1 MARAGAFGIVL
12 VAMALA
18 MVASTEVE
26 EVAEMGAAGMSRGPP
41 MLKKMDVQSL
51 KIIDDQMK
59 QSKVLQKEEFVLRT
73 KLNSPP
79 EASKVGYTTVP
90 GYKYTYQS
98 RTLTDKSRAECELVC
113 STYSSCK
120 SFSYNAQD
128 RVCIWSMS
136 HIKYDPDFT
145 MWAKLLDPSGTYHT
159 HEYMQM
165 PGMRVQDR
173 DTAVIGDTS
182 FEECK
187 YACSK
192 DESCKTFS
200 FNKERS
206 ECMKTGIG
214 IHFDDKWIYSE
225 KDVPVGK
232 EQKIDH
238 KKEAQQKAVLKKKWL
253 QSASTGAAREEIEK
267 SNKVK
272 IHLQN
277 SRDAAT
283 GAEQVEKAARR
294 AKFYA
299 VKKCVLLQGMTNSA
313 VKRNMAIMDILGK
326 RQLASVKMTS
336 SSEKLDKLT
345 KMQVTKE
352 ARQKA
357 VLNAKVGKLKMAES
371 HTKYV
376 GVKPMEA
383 DEKKNVHILEEQKV
397 KACHKKKAKIEYFNR
412 KEITMKTTEAN
423 AKMWAFKKQLVGSN
437 GQLKKAA
444 QEHEVAETAERKV
457 KKRVEKQRETVEQAE
472 KTQANAGQES
482 EQKMAMDKRETF
494 LSKLKFSKI
503 DQRRADKA
511 LMRAR
516 ETLHKARGNKYDLK
530 MQMKKNKKE
539 WAATKKEQEEKRIAR
554 RKQRATEKAKKK
566 HVKESKKKKLEQA
579 VEATRKRRLAAAQQA
594 KDAEAKLAKDQ
605 QKKNADLID
614 ADNKKTRVMDDEN
627 AEEKKRLARKA
638 ALAAAIRKEKDEKQK
653 TAQDELRSK
662 NLLKKLQDSQL
673 SAATAATANAAA
685 AKDAANAKNGAK
697 EIAKKLLSAS
707 PSQRIVLQAKERK
720 MKQDEQAAAEKATK
734 AANKKAD
741 TAREQQKAAAGLQVE
756 SCIFI
761 CKEGLEA
768 KDKAAKMEKEQKMAE
783 KVQGGSMSLIE
794 VNEAG
799 ACQPFTPPQGGG
811 DCGSPITAA
820 IINTACGSQPAECQ
834 QHCTSTATPAQANEK
849 GCKARLPDAA
859 KTLVDNTQK
868 AAKSATKMDAQQR
881 SLAKSTEA
889 ATKEKSAKTAAAKP
903 VPFRLKEKKHKP
915 FTYKGCE
922 C

>member
-1 MARAGAFGIVL
+1 M
-12 VAMALA
+12 
-18 MVASTEVE
+18 
-26 EVAEMGAAGMSRGPP
+26 
-41 MLKKMDVQSL
+41 
-51 KIIDDQMK
+51 
-59 QSKVLQKEEFVLRT
+59 
-73 KLNSPP
+73 
-79 EASKVGYTTVP
+79 
-90 GYKYTYQS
+90 
-98 RTLTDKSRAECELVC
+98 
-113 STYSSCK
+113 
-120 SFSYNAQD
+120 
-128 RVCIWSMS
+128 
-136 HIKYDPDFT
+136 YDPAFT

-173 DTAVIGDTS
+173 DTAILGDTS
-182 FEECK
+182 FAECK

-200 FNKERS
+200 FNKEKM

-232 EQKIDH
+232 EKKIDH
-238 KKEAQQKAVLKKKWL
+238 KKEAQRKAALKKKWL
-253 QSASTGAAREEIEK
+253 QSASTGAAREEMEK

-272 IHLQN
+272 IHLGN
-277 SRDAAT
+277 ARDAAT

-299 VKKCVLLQGMTNSA
+299 VKKCVLLQGMANSA

-336 SSEKLDKLT
+336 ASEKLDKLT

-357 VLNAKVGKLKMAES
+357 VLNAKMGKLKMEEK

-383 DEKKNVHILEEQKV
+383 DEKKNVHILDEQKK
-397 KACHKKKAKIEYFNR
+397 KACHKKKAKISYFNR

-516 ETLHKARGNKYDLK
+516 EVLHKARGNKVDLK
-530 MQMKKNKKE
+530 RQMKRNKKE
-539 WAATKKEQEEKRIAR
+539 WAATKKEQEEKKIAR

-627 AEEKKRLARKA
+627 VEEKKRQARQA

-685 AKDAANAKNGAK
+685 AKDAASAK
-697 EIAKKLLSAS
+697 EVAKKLLSAS

-741 TAREQQKAAAGLQVE
+741 TAREQQKAAAGLQAE

-768 KDKAAKMEKEQKMAE
+768 KDKAAKMEKETKMSE
-783 KVQGGSMSLIE
+783 KIKGGSMSLIE

-799 ACQPFTPPQGGG
+799 ACQPFTAPQGGG
-811 DCGSPITAA
+811 ECGSPITAA
-820 IINTACGSQPAECQ
+820 IINTACGSQPADCQ
-834 QHCTSTATPAQANEK
+834 QHCTSTATPVQANER

-868 AAKSATKMDAQQR
+868 AAKSAPKMDAQQR
-881 SLAKSTEA
+881 NLAKSTEA
-889 ATKEKSAKTAAAKP
+889 ATKERSIKTAAAKP

-915 FTYKGCE
+915 FTYKGR
-922 C
+922 

>member
-1 MARAGAFGIVL
+1 
-12 VAMALA
+12 
-18 MVASTEVE
+18 
-26 EVAEMGAAGMSRGPP
+26 MG
-41 MLKKMDVQSL
+41 
-51 KIIDDQMK
+51 
-59 QSKVLQKEEFVLRT
+59 RT

-232 EQKIDH
+232 EQKID
-238 KKEAQQKAVLKKKWL
+238 
-253 QSASTGAAREEIEK
+253 K

-371 HTKYV
+371 HAKYV

-457 KKRVEKQRETVEQAE
+457 RKRVEKQRETVEQAE

-614 ADNKKTRVMDDEN
+614 ADNKKTKVMDDEN
-627 AEEKKRLARKA
+627 VEEKKRQARKA

-697 EIAKKLLSAS
+697 ETAKKLLSAS

-768 KDKAAKMEKEQKMAE
+768 KDKAAKMEKEQ
-783 KVQGGSMSLIE
+783 
-794 VNEAG
+794 
-799 ACQPFTPPQGGG
+799 T
-811 DCGSPITAA
+811 
-820 IINTACGSQPAECQ
+820 
-834 QHCTSTATPAQANEK
+834 
-849 GCKARLPDAA
+849 
-859 KTLVDNTQK
+859 
-868 AAKSATKMDAQQR
+868 
-881 SLAKSTEA
+881 
-889 ATKEKSAKTAAAKP
+889 
-903 VPFRLKEKKHKP
+903 
-915 FTYKGCE
+915 
-922 C
+922 

>member
-1 MARAGAFGIVL
+1 MGSSEQAHTEGQAMARAGAFGIVL

-26 EVAEMGAAGMSRGPP
+26 EMAEMGAAGISRGPP
-41 MLKKMDVQSL
+41 TLKKMDVQSL
-51 KIIDDQMK
+51 KIIDAQMK
-59 QSKVLQKEEFVLRT
+59 QSKVLQKEEFTLRT

-136 HIKYDPDFT
+136 HIKYDPAFT

-173 DTAVIGDTS
+173 DTAIIGDTS
-182 FEECK
+182 FAECK

-200 FNKERS
+200 FNKEKM

-232 EQKIDH
+232 EKKIDH
-238 KKEAQQKAVLKKKWL
+238 KKEAQRKAAL
-253 QSASTGAAREEIEK
+253 EEMEK

-272 IHLQN
+272 IHLGN
-277 SRDAAT
+277 ARDAAT

-299 VKKCVLLQGMTNSA
+299 VKKCVLLQGMANSA

-336 SSEKLDKLT
+336 ASEKLDKLT

-457 KKRVEKQRETVEQAE
+457 KKRVERQRETVEQAE

-539 WAATKKEQEEKRIAR
+539 WAATKKEQEEKRVAR
-554 RKQRATEKAKKK
+554 RKQRHAEKAKKK
-566 HVKESKKKKLEQA
+566 HVKESKKKKLDQA

-627 AEEKKRLARKA
+627 VEEKKRQARQA

-685 AKDAANAKNGAK
+685 AKDAASAKNGAK
-697 EIAKKLLSAS
+697 EVAKKLLSAS

-720 MKQDEQAAAEKATK
+720 MEQDEQAAAEKATK

-756 SCIFI
+756 SCMPTFHTS
-761 CKEGLEA
+761 A
-768 KDKAAKMEKEQKMAE
+768 
-783 KVQGGSMSLIE
+783 GG
-794 VNEAG
+794 
-799 ACQPFTPPQGGG
+799 
-811 DCGSPITAA
+811 
-820 IINTACGSQPAECQ
+820 
-834 QHCTSTATPAQANEK
+834 
-849 GCKARLPDAA
+849 
-859 KTLVDNTQK
+859 
-868 AAKSATKMDAQQR
+868 
-881 SLAKSTEA
+881 
-889 ATKEKSAKTAAAKP
+889 
-903 VPFRLKEKKHKP
+903 
-915 FTYKGCE
+915 
-922 C
+922 